1 MELFVRVDDR
11 LLHGRV
17 ICAWVPFVKADLLIV
32 VSDEAA
38 TDSLRMAVMEACAD
52 DGLKVIVRSVQDI
65 VSGDYGGNSG
75 DGRGML
81 VVGSLKDAMRLYE
94 GGFRFSS
101 LNIGNVHHGD
111 GGRKISLSVILN
123 GEDEKLMERFE
134 SLGVKIDVRDVPM
147 AEPVPYK
154 K

>member
-1 MELFVRVDDR
+1 
-11 LLHGRV
+11 
-17 ICAWVPFVKADLLIV
+17 
-32 VSDEAA
+32 
-38 TDSLRMAVMEACAD
+38 
-52 DGLKVIVRSVQDI
+52 
-65 VSGDYGGNSG
+65 
-75 DGRGML
+75 
-81 VVGSLKDAMRLYE
+81 MRLYE

-134 SLGVKIDVRDVPM
+134 SLGVKIDVRDVPT
-147 AEPVPYK
+147 AEPVPHK